1 MAALSHPVTTKIIDR
16 SSCRVFRSAV
26 ASMGGF
32 RDGFEDAHAID
43 LHGTLL
49 PCCGTSWGFFGV
61 FDGHSG
67 AGCANKIAKM
77 IPKAVRLSQIPLT
90 DEQFEELCLKID
102 ADYLKQQTPRPP
114 FVPRPGSTGTMAVV
128 HVTGA
133 VYNVHVANVGDS
145 RVLLGT
151 NGETVPMTDDHKP
164 TNKAERKR
172 IEHAGGSVSN
182 LRVDGDL
189 AVSRAFGD
197 GRHKRGGGDDP
208 RKHRVIALPDC
219 SRRQC
224 VEGDFLVLACDGIFE
239 SMTNTDV
246 IERVGEALEEDPN
259 IDLGY
264 LAGRICDEAL
274 AKGSADNMTCMIVV
288 FGKGKNLPPSEV
300 IPGPFWAPWS
310 DPFRKL
316 YTQMAHCAGITDD
329 RCVELRYDYI
339 ARELAKREAETETHG
354 DSRCLLDT
362 LSNGEMLQLL
372 QRHGRAYSRG
382 MLRDQLIHALRLLE
396 DEGTPLIPCDIVDL
410 RAELLT
416 YTTDPQWEE
425 CKKLKEVKRTQW
437 FKDWMLRQ
445 RKRAPPPGVHIS
457 PQPHQPPRAPM
468 MHGIFVDPKE
478 VQAFIEGLRE
488 QSRREKNPL
497 KSRKESKK
505 QVEAVKELEPLPA
518 PMQQLPQVNDV
529 DGETRA
535 VESTPILSADAGNEA
550 AASPDPAA
558 VPNSADSVPPDSA
571 PDSEQPSSGP
581 VET

>member
-1 MAALSHPVTTKIIDR
+1 MAALSHPVITKIIDR
-16 SSCRVFRSAV
+16 SSCRKFRSGV

-67 AGCANKIAKM
+67 AGCANKVSKA
-77 IPKAVRLSQIPLT
+77 IPAAVAMKEIPLT
-90 DEQFEELCLKID
+90 DEQFEELCLKVD
-102 ADYLKQQTPRPP
+102 AEYLKQLTPRPA
-114 FVPRPGSTGTMAVV
+114 FVERTNPGPGSTATMAVV

-145 RVLLGT
+145 RVILGS
-151 NGETVPMTDDHKP
+151 NHETIPLTEDHKP
-164 TNKAERKR
+164 TNKTERKR
-172 IEHAGGSVSN
+172 IERAGGSISN

-197 GRHKRGGGDDP
+197 GRHKRGGGDNP
-208 RKHRVIALPDC
+208 RKHRVTALPDC
-219 SRRQC
+219 TRRQC

-246 IERVGEALEEDPN
+246 INRVSDALEEDPN

-264 LAGRICDEAL
+264 LSGRICDEAL
-274 AKGSADNMTCMIVV
+274 ARGSADNMTCMIVV

-354 DSRCLLDT
+354 DSNSKNFGGM
-362 LSNGEMLQLL
+362 SNDDILQLL
-372 QRHGRAYSRG
+372 QRHGRPHSRG
-382 MLRDQLIHALRLLE
+382 MPRDELLRALRTLE
-396 DEGTPLIPCDIVDL
+396 SEGIPVIPCDIVDL

-457 PQPHQPPRAPM
+457 PQPHMPLRPPRPPM
-468 MHGIFVDPKE
+468 MRGVFVDLG
-478 VQAFIEGLRE
+478 V
-488 QSRREKNPL
+488 S
-497 KSRKESKK
+497 
-505 QVEAVKELEPLPA
+505 
-518 PMQQLPQVNDV
+518 
-529 DGETRA
+529 
-535 VESTPILSADAGNEA
+535 
-550 AASPDPAA
+550 
-558 VPNSADSVPPDSA
+558 
-571 PDSEQPSSGP
+571 
-581 VET
+581 